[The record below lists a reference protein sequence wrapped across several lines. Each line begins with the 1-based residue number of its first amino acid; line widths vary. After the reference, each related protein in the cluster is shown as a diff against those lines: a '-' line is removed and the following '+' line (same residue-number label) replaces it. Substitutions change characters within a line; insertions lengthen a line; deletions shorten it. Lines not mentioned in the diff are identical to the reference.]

1 MHFKHLPD
9 QGWLSVYI
17 FFDNKKNTLLLITI
31 ITEAFSYF
39 KHVTDISNQRFTSKI
54 LNPWMT
60 RPKDINLT

>member
-1 MHFKHLPD
+1 M
-9 QGWLSVYI
+9 
-17 FFDNKKNTLLLITI
+17 
-31 ITEAFSYF
+31 EAFSYF